1 MFTTSS
7 NSDYDKDDFTDS
19 QELLELV
26 ASWDKSTQ
34 STHTDD
40 EPEVVQIKFS
50 EDLASYIRTGVDPT
64 GRYGK
69 PVTRAEK
76 YGIALGYAFIIIMF
90 LTGLLSGG
98 VGRRLFEEL
107 VRFIQGR

>member
-1 MFTTSS
+1 MFSTSS
-7 NSDYDKDDFTDS
+7 NNDFEKDDFTDS

-26 ASWDKSTQ
+26 ASWDKSPRP
-34 STHTDD
+34 THTDD

-50 EDLASYIRTGVDPT
+50 EDLAIYIRTGVDPT

-69 PVTRAEK
+69 PATRAEK

-90 LTGLLSGG
+90 LTGLLGGG